1 MSNSSHLKKILSA
14 LWLTASIFIGSTGVV
29 CGVLKCDT
37 EKKPQKTSNTEASNQ
52 ALHGAVEVSFKI
64 GLDGKANIL
73 DIKSENPSLVEYVKN
88 KLNKIQLQKNDI
100 NLDEVI
106 TYRFIFKKDA

>member
-29 CGVLKCDT
+29 CGILKCDT
-37 EKKPQKTSNTEASNQ
+37 EKKPQKTSNPEASNQ
-52 ALHGAVEVSFKI
+52 ALHGTVEVSFKI

-88 KLNKIQLQKNDI
+88 KLNKIQLQKDDI